1 MKKVL
6 VIALVFAL
14 AFVLGYASPVPA
26 QNQIKFSGPHY
37 TLNIIG
43 VPKGKTADMTN
54 SGRHTIFV
62 GLGSSKTNTPAVTTK
77 IYLKPSYDFTVCDG
91 NGFDPAYDCDGNQI
105 KQYSGATFQL
115 PCNTA
120 LSYTDGFGCPD
131 DIAQRAYLVYARALG
146 KPGGWANMMT
156 CATDV
161 TDVANPVLVCGTKNV
176 LELPRSKGQSRWQ
189 DATNELTSLVADIN
203 NDTFVETIALFA
215 NDFEDFFWQYDNN
228 GLKHAQIRLYPAS
241 Q

>member
-6 VIALVFAL
+6 IIALVFAL
-14 AFVLGYASPVPA
+14 TFVLGYASPVPA
-26 QNQIKFSGPHY
+26 QEEQIKLSGPHY

-43 VPKGKTADMTN
+43 VAKDKTTPMTN
-54 SGRHTIFV
+54 SDRHTIFV
-62 GLGSSKTNTPAVTTK
+62 GLGSPSPKKSEAPPVLVTTN
-77 IYLKPSYDFTVCDG
+77 IYLKPGYDFKVCDG

-105 KQYSGATFQL
+105 KQNLGATFQL

-120 LSYTDGFGCPD
+120 LGYSDGFGCPD
-131 DIAQRAYLVYARALG
+131 DIAQRTYHVYARALG
-146 KPGGWANMMT
+146 KPGGKANMMT

-161 TDVANPVLVCGTKNV
+161 TDPLNPELVCATDNV

-189 DATNELTSLVADIN
+189 DATNELTSLYIN
-203 NDTFVETIALFA
+203 GETIGLFA
-215 NDFEDFFWQYDNN
+215 SGFEDFFWQYDNY
-228 GLKHAQIRLYPAS
+228 GLKHAQIRLYPTS